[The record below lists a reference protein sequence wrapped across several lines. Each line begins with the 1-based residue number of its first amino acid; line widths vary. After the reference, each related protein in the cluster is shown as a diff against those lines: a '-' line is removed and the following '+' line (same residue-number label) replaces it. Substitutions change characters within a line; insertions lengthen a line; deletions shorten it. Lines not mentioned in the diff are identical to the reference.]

1 MPHKKFQHF
10 LKWVDILSEPKQIYR
25 KRKERLNRK
34 IGNPYLS
41 PRRGRPTQ
49 PSRPTGAAGSSSPPR
64 ASKLLGGMPPSRP
77 WTTRRRRGPSR
88 PPRASFSRL
97 ETPWSTPPPF
107 PPLQSFFPSSYAR
120 IRRRPK
126 LHRSAPPWTTW
137 PPCPRTPTSKSTVF
151 LVLDFVFP

>member
-64 ASKLLGGMPPSRP
+64 ASKLLGGMPPSQP

-97 ETPWSTPPPF
+97 ETPLARPDPF
-107 PPLQSFFPSSYAR
+107 PPLQSFLLLLPCSFSS
-120 IRRRPK
+120 PPEDSPE
-126 LHRSAPPWTTW
+126 HRSAPAW
-137 PPCPRTPTSKSTVF
+137 PSTPRSPSKLSSVIA
-151 LVLDFVFP
+151 VLDFDD

>member
-34 IGNPYLS
+34 KENPYLS

-64 ASKLLGGMPPSRP
+64 ASKLLGGMPPSQP

-107 PPLQSFFPSSYAR
+107 PPPELLPLLLRSNSS
-120 IRRRPK
+120 
-126 LHRSAPPWTTW
+126 PPEASPECTAVDDVA
-137 PPCPRTPTSKSTVF
+137 TV
-151 LVLDFVFP
+151 P